1 MRLSYYD
8 STRATG
14 APDGYAYAAGGH
26 RATEAEI
33 GVMKGGTL
41 KHDASQRFVDSPAGY
56 ALRRERSSAGLGSSA
71 ARSLIDDDKKAVVRD
86 RVPAKLLAP
95 YDGSTLPALPAGATE
110 PMVTTRGV
118 LVANY
123 TADNARKP
131 AHGVARHEEVKA
143 GLGDDLAS
151 RADMLCGALVLLT
164 LLGAVAIA
172 LCYLTMTEL
181 LVADGATHRL
191 AFWYLTPAVYMADVL
206 GRAGTSILIG
216 AGLSA
221 LADYSLGAAVAV
233 AWRGITAIGAGF
245 HCFLGAAVAVAWRG
259 ITAIGAD
266 LHCFLGAAVAAAWR
280 GITAM
285 ARLTV
290 RLTARA
296 PVGRVVRCLTYVLIA
311 FGIFAHV
318 QSVLRAGASEPP
330 RSAALAARRLIEV
343 IEEPDGVAAQA
354 FEAQLKTLHDTLYV
368 DGSLE
373 GGRGSFISCCEA
385 DEIAQTFNVSIKGGG
400 DALP

>member
-1 MRLSYYD
+1 
-8 STRATG
+8 
-14 APDGYAYAAGGH
+14 
-26 RATEAEI
+26 
-33 GVMKGGTL
+33 MKGGTL

-191 AFWYLTPAVYMADVL
+191 AFWYLTPARYVADAAEMRPV
-206 GRAGTSILIG
+206 TSFILTLI
-216 AGLSA
+216 AMWA
-221 LADYSLGAAVAV
+221 LADYSLLRGCGSRVARHHGDSAAHRSADGARARQPHAGAA
-233 AWRGITAIGAGF
+233 
-245 HCFLGAAVAVAWRG
+245 
-259 ITAIGAD
+259 
-266 LHCFLGAAVAAAWR
+266 
-280 GITAM
+280 
-285 ARLTV
+285 
-290 RLTARA
+290 
-296 PVGRVVRCLTYVLIA
+296 
-311 FGIFAHV
+311 
-318 QSVLRAGASEPP
+318 SSEDEG
-330 RSAALAARRLIEV
+330 ARR
-343 IEEPDGVAAQA
+343 
-354 FEAQLKTLHDTLYV
+354 
-368 DGSLE
+368 
-373 GGRGSFISCCEA
+373 
-385 DEIAQTFNVSIKGGG
+385 
-400 DALP
+400 

>member
-233 AWRGITAIGAGF
+233 AWRGITAIGA
-245 HCFLGAAVAVAWRG
+245 
-259 ITAIGAD
+259 D

-354 FEAQLKTLHDTLYV
+354 FEAQLKTSQAPPEVLIPSQAGFFLP
-368 DGSLE
+368 SRLSK
-373 GGRGSFISCCEA
+373 R
-385 DEIAQTFNVSIKGGG
+385 SIPNTK
-400 DALP
+400 P